1 MAQADDPAERTARL
15 FFALWP
21 DEAQRRQLREQPSP
35 RGRLVPPQ
43 NWHITL
49 LFLGA
54 VEPQGQKAIEHA
66 ADHVHSAPFELTLDL
81 RGHWRRAGVTW
92 LSASRVP
99 PALESLH
106 AQLKA
111 AAQAQGLPVE
121 QRPFVP
127 HLTLARRAAP
137 EATQAIAP
145 ITWPVNEFCLVES
158 TTLPS
163 GAQYRV
169 RRRWPLSAADAA
181 PFVLDD

>member
-1 MAQADDPAERTARL
+1 VGQEDAASERKARL

-21 DEAQRRQLREQPSP
+21 DEKLRCQLQEQPAP

-43 NWHITL
+43 NWHVTL

-54 VEPQGQKAIEHA
+54 VEPRAQRAMAAA
-66 ADHVHSAPFELTLDL
+66 ADHVRAASFELTLDL

-99 PALESLH
+99 GALESLH
-106 AQLKA
+106 AQLQG
-111 AAQAQGLPVE
+111 AAQAQGIPLE

-127 HLTLARRAAP
+127 HLTLARKAAA
-137 EATQAIAP
+137 EARQVIEP
-145 ITWPVNEFCLVES
+145 IDWAVEEFCLVES
-158 TTLPS
+158 ATLPT

-169 RRRWPLSAADAA
+169 LRRWSLREPDASEIPVHA
-181 PFVLDD
+181 